1 MKISRRDALGMAVT
15 PLLATATSSVF
26 ASNSSKLTTVP
37 KGMWPAMLTPFKQ
50 DRSVDWYALDA
61 LTDWYLKAGA
71 DGMFAC
77 AASGEVWSLSEEERL
92 KVTERVVKRS
102 GKVPV
107 VSAGLPGRDAR
118 TIRPYVNR
126 LMDTGAVAAILMT
139 NQIAEKDEP
148 DAVWR
153 GRVEAILAATGDTP
167 FGAYE
172 VPSPY
177 KRLLTPEMMGWAA
190 KTGRFVFLKDT
201 SLEVEAIAAKC
212 VAAKGSPFRLFN
224 AHVPI
229 LVEAI
234 RHGAAGF
241 CGIAGNA
248 YPDIVAYAT
257 HQALDAESA
266 SKAQE
271 FLTRNEQ
278 RLGMAYPLTAK
289 ILARLAGVPI
299 EPVCR
304 AKSRTL
310 NSEQMALLNDVH
322 REAVALMS

>member
-1 MKISRRDALGMAVT
+1 MKISRRDALGMAVA
-15 PLLATATSSVF
+15 PILASASFAAPSSDSNKTAS
-26 ASNSSKLTTVP
+26 VP

-50 DRSVDWYALDA
+50 DQSVDWYALDA

-77 AASGEVWSLSEEERL
+77 AASGEVWSLSEDERL

-107 VSAGLPGRDAR
+107 VSAGLPGRDIR
-118 TIRPYVNR
+118 TVAPYVKR
-126 LMDTGAVAAILMT
+126 LMDTGARAAILMT
-139 NQIAEKDEP
+139 NQIAEKEEP
-148 DAVWR
+148 DALWQE
-153 GRVEAILAATGDTP
+153 RVEAILAATGNTP

-172 VPSPY
+172 IPSPY
-177 KRLLTPEMMGWAA
+177 KRLLTPGMMGWAA
-190 KTGRFVFLKDT
+190 QTGRFVFLKDT
-201 SLEVEAIAAKC
+201 SLETGAIAAKC
-212 VAAKGSPFRLFN
+212 AAAAGTPFRLFN

-229 LVEAI
+229 LVDAI

-257 HQALDAESA
+257 HHALDGEKAA
-266 SKAQE
+266 RAQE
-271 FLTRNEQ
+271 FLTRNEK
-278 RLGMAYPLTAK
+278 RIGMAYPLTAK
-289 ILARLAGVPI
+289 ILARMAGVPI

-304 AKSRTL
+304 KKSRTL
-310 NSEQMALLNDVH
+310 NDEQMDLLKGVH

>member
-1 MKISRRDALGMAVT
+1 MQISRRIALGMAAA
-15 PLLATATSSVF
+15 PLLASAARKTASMNNTM
-26 ASNSSKLTTVP
+26 VP

-50 DRSVDWYALDA
+50 DQSVDWNALDA
-61 LTDWYLKAGA
+61 LTDWYLENGA
-71 DGMFAC
+71 DGMFPCC
-77 AASGEVWSLSEEERL
+77 ASSEVWTLTEEERL
-92 KVTERVVKRS
+92 KVTARVARRA

-107 VSAGLPGRDAR
+107 VSAGLPGWETKTVA
-118 TIRPYVNR
+118 PYVKR
-126 LMDTGAVAAILMT
+126 LMDTGAHAAILMT
-139 NQIAEKDEP
+139 NQMAEKAEP
-148 DAVWR
+148 DSLWR
-153 GRVEAILAATGDTP
+153 DRVEAILDATGDVP

-201 SLEVEAIAAKC
+201 SLQVEAIAAKC
-212 VAAKGSPFRLFN
+212 AAIKGSPFRLFN

-234 RHGAAGF
+234 QRGADGF

-248 YPDIVAYAT
+248 YPNIVAYAT
-257 HQALDAESA
+257 HHALEPGKSA
-266 SKAQE
+266 KAQE
-271 FLTRNEQ
+271 FLTRNEK

-289 ILARLAGVPI
+289 ILARLDGVPI

-304 AKSRTL
+304 KKTKRLSA
-310 NSEQMALLNDVH
+310 EQMQILNDVH
-322 REAVALMS
+322 REAVALLG